1 MEGNVGNDIWNILDT
16 NYKLPNIKTKMIEIE
31 KYLRDNRVLEEDDL
45 HRPTTIHD

>member
-1 MEGNVGNDIWNILDT
+1 MLGTIFGIYLAQ

-45 HRPTTIHD
+45 HRPESDS